1 MLRPTDVNIV
11 INIVNSDDPGVLGP
25 FPIRRLTRPYKRLG
39 NLLGLEEQFDQNPGY
54 LLRVGE

>member
-39 NLLGLEEQFDQNPGY
+39 NLLRLEDNSTKIRGI
-54 LLRVGE
+54 